1 MKPIVFV
8 AIVLSAVLIFDG
20 QVYNGRLTHG
30 ATSMMGQIARSAGLR

>member
-8 AIVLSAVLIFDG
+8 AIVLSGILIFDG

-30 ATSMMGQIARSAGLR
+30 ATSILTQIARSTGLR